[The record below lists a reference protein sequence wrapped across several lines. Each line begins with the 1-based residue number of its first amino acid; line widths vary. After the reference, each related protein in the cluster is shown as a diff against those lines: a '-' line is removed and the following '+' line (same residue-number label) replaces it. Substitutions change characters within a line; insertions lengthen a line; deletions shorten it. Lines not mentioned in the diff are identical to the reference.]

1 MLIQFAITNFRSIK
15 ERQVLDFRATGSSQK
30 KDHPDNLTAFN
41 PRHYGGNMIKTAL
54 IYGANAAGKSNFLK
68 AFQAL
73 EELIINSD
81 KLKLDKPI
89 PAYDAFLLDDSSRQ
103 KPTVFEIEFVAK
115 DDKRYVYELS
125 IDKFKVLKEVLWAYP
140 ENRKTLRKYLV
151 FSREYGTAIVFGNN
165 YEGKKDFSLN
175 ENQLLLSQAGLNA
188 IPSLSAPY
196 RFFSSFLF
204 NAPAY
209 SSNFDEKMLA
219 YAEVFLTNNTQYAL
233 YAQAI
238 NSIIRAADTGIS
250 RVFTQD
256 IGEDKIKLPEDMSDE
271 ERQKIMNRFKRR
283 IKTTHPVFHNGVEI
297 GQEVFDLSREST
309 GTMKL
314 LGLATFVVEAL
325 YNGSVIIVD
334 ELDKNLHPLLTRMII
349 RLFHN
354 PEYNNKSA
362 QLIFSTHDISLIDR
376 DLLRLDQIFIA
387 DKDIEGTSRISRLSD
402 FSGITKVNAL
412 QKWYTLGLFRGIPAI
427 NDYEIDFQLLKHPK

>member
-1 MLIQFAITNFRSIK
+1 
-15 ERQVLDFRATGSSQK
+15 
-30 KDHPDNLTAFN
+30 
-41 PRHYGGNMIKTAL
+41 
-54 IYGANAAGKSNFLK
+54 
-68 AFQAL
+68 
-73 EELIINSD
+73 
-81 KLKLDKPI
+81 
-89 PAYDAFLLDDSSRQ
+89 
-103 KPTVFEIEFVAK
+103 
-115 DDKRYVYELS
+115 
-125 IDKFKVLKEVLWAYP
+125 
-140 ENRKTLRKYLV
+140 
-151 FSREYGTAIVFGNN
+151 
-165 YEGKKDFSLN
+165 
-175 ENQLLLSQAGLNA
+175 
-188 IPSLSAPY
+188 
-196 RFFSSFLF
+196 
-204 NAPAY
+204 
-209 SSNFDEKMLA
+209 
-219 YAEVFLTNNTQYAL
+219 
-233 YAQAI
+233 
-238 NSIIRAADTGIS
+238 
-250 RVFTQD
+250 
-256 IGEDKIKLPEDMSDE
+256 MSDE